1 MLAVRASLLSH
12 ALSIHRDGHRFD
24 SPPPLSFSSTS
35 TKTASSKTFAATSRA
50 TNDRTPSVRRILWH
64 ATATTS
70 ETNNTV
76 ASSEE
81 GEGQVLASSKEG
93 EGEGEGSGSG
103 SNPTEMQVE
112 EYEVVLEKPIGLKFY
127 KGPERG
133 TYIDAIAPGGNADKT
148 KMFTVGDKV
157 IATSAVFGT
166 EIWPAAEYGRTMYTI
181 RQRIGPLLMRMQ
193 KRYGNLES
201 AAIDEKGIIEAE
213 RNSGVISDKVR
224 EIQMQNYLRKMELK
238 KKRETELTQGL
249 KLYKEGKYEAALES
263 FESVLGSK
271 PEPREAAVTSYNV
284 ACCYSQLNQIEAGL
298 SALEDAMEAGYEDY
312 QTIRTD
318 PDIANL
324 RSSEKFKPLLDKYD
338 EPFINENAINAIK
351 SLFGFNKK

>member
-1 MLAVRASLLSH
+1 MLAARASLLSH
-12 ALSIHRDGHRFD
+12 VLSVHRDGHRLD
-24 SPPPLSFSSTS
+24 SPPPLSFPYTS
-35 TKTASSKTFAATSRA
+35 TRTASSKAFAAISRA
-50 TNDRTPSVRRILWH
+50 KNDRIPSVRRILWY

-81 GEGQVLASSKEG
+81 GEG
-93 EGEGEGSGSG
+93 SGSG
-103 SNPTEMQVE
+103 SNPTETKVE
-112 EYEVVLEKPIGLKFY
+112 EYEVELEKPIGLKFY
-127 KGPERG
+127 KGSDRG

-148 KMFTVGDKV
+148 KMFSVGDKV

-166 EIWPAAEYGRTMYTI
+166 DIWPAAEYGRTMYTI

-193 KRYGNLES
+193 KRYGKIES
-201 AAIDEKGIIEAE
+201 AANTEKDIIEAE
-213 RNSGVISDKVR
+213 RNSGFISDKVR
-224 EIQMQNYLRKMELK
+224 EIQMQNSLRKMELK
-238 KKRETELTQGL
+238 RKRETEITEGL
-249 KLYKEGKYEAALES
+249 KLYKEGKYEAALEN

-271 PEPREAAVTSYNV
+271 PERREAAVTSYNV

>member
-1 MLAVRASLLSH
+1 MLAARASLLSH
-12 ALSIHRDGHRFD
+12 AFSVHRDGHRFD
-24 SPPPLSFSSTS
+24 SPPPLSFPPTS
-35 TKTASSKTFAATSRA
+35 TRTTSSKAFATISRA
-50 TNDRTPSVRRILWH
+50 NSGRIPPVRRILWY

-76 ASSEE
+76 SSSEE
-81 GEGQVLASSKEG
+81 VQQEG
-93 EGEGEGSGSG
+93 EGP
-103 SNPTEMQVE
+103 NPTDTKVE
-112 EYEVVLEKPIGLKFY
+112 EYEVELEKPIGLKFY
-127 KGPERG
+127 KGSDRG

-193 KRYGNLES
+193 KRYGKLES
-201 AAIDEKGIIEAE
+201 ASNDEKDIIAAE

-238 KKRETELTQGL
+238 EKRERQLTEGL
-249 KLYKEGKYEAALES
+249 KLYKEGKYEEALEN

-271 PEPREAAVTSYNV
+271 PEPKEAAVTSYNV

-298 SALEDAMEAGYEDY
+298 SALDDAMEAGYEDY

-324 RSSEKFKPLLDKYD
+324 RSSETFKPLLDKYD

-351 SLFGFNKK
+351 SLFGFNKM

>member
-35 TKTASSKTFAATSRA
+35 TRTASSKAFAATNRA
-50 TNDRTPSVRRILWH
+50 TNDRTPVRRILWH

-81 GEGQVLASSKEG
+81 GEGSGSNPTEEG
-93 EGEGEGSGSG
+93 EGSG

-112 EYEVVLEKPIGLKFY
+112 EYEVELEKPIGLKFY
-127 KGPERG
+127 KGSDRG

-193 KRYGNLES
+193 KRYGKLES
-201 AAIDEKGIIEAE
+201 AAIDKKDIIAAE
-213 RNSGVISDKVR
+213 RNSGVVSDKVR
-224 EIQMQNYLRKMELK
+224 EIQMQNYLQKMELK
-238 KKRETELTQGL
+238 RKRETELTEGL
-249 KLYKEGKYEAALES
+249 KLYKEGKYEAALEN

-271 PEPREAAVTSYNV
+271 PEQREAAVTSYNV

-298 SALEDAMEAGYEDY
+298 SALGDAMEAGYEDY

-351 SLFGFNKK
+351 NLFGFNKK